1 MLKKEFEN
9 IKILYV
15 EDEKFIRE
23 NAVSYLRRLF
33 YDVYEA
39 KDAFEALD
47 IVNTKKPHIIITDI
61 KMPTMT
67 GIELVKKIRETNKDI
82 QIIMLTAFTDTSY
95 LIEAVELGL
104 VKYLVKPVMHDKL
117 FPALQICAK
126 NIKQNLSNLTYIS
139 LTCVYDY
146 FNKTLLYD
154 DLIIKLS
161 KNELELLELLCLHK
175 NRVISYTEIENKIWY
190 DSVMSEDAIR
200 SLIRNLRK
208 KLPKDVL
215 QNIAKVGYKLVINK

>member
-1 MLKKEFEN
+1 MIKIEFEN

-23 NAVSYLRRLF
+23 NAISYLKRLF
-33 YDVYEA
+33 KDVFEA
-39 KDAFEALD
+39 KDAFEALE

-61 KMPTMT
+61 KMPKMT
-67 GIELVKKIRETNKDI
+67 GIELVRKIRETNKDV
-82 QIIMLTAFTDTSY
+82 QVIMITAFTDTSY
-95 LIEAVELGL
+95 LMDAIELGL

-126 NIKQNLSNLTYIS
+126 NIKENSSNLTYIS
-139 LTCVYDY
+139 SICIYDY

-154 DLIIKLS
+154 EVIIKLS
-161 KNELELLELLCLHK
+161 KNELELLELLCLNK
-175 NRVISYTEIENKIWY
+175 NRVITYNEIENKIWY

-200 SLIRNLRK
+200 SLIRNLRR